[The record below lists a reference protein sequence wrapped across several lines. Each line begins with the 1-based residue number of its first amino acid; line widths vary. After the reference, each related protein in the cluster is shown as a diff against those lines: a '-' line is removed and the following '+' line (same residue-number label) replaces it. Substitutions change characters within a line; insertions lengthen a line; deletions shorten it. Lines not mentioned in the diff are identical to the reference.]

1 MPFRSEK
8 QRRFM
13 YANHPSIAKRWSAE
27 FGDKPQPSSGQGQ
40 KGGGKSDYSMLVPGP
55 RARHTPFRAT
65 EQEASRE
72 GPITSVPGARRGKL
86 KLKKG

>member
-1 MPFRSEK
+1 
-8 QRRFM
+8 M
-13 YANHPSIAKRWSAE
+13 YANHPDIAKRWSAE

-65 EQEASRE
+65 EQEATKES
-72 GPITSVPGARRGKL
+72 GLKAAQGARKGKL
-86 KLKKG
+86 KLPKG